1 MVHTMLKNTGVS
13 CQTKDTFEYF
23 VFFFFPF
30 LCFFISVLAFQ
41 FYTPPSVGS
50 FQVEKESQRQ
60 FVWLFNT
67 IDGIA

>member
-41 FYTPPSVGS
+41 FYTPQRWEFPSG
-50 FQVEKESQRQ
+50 KRESK
-60 FVWLFNT
+60 T
-67 IDGIA
+67 IRLVI